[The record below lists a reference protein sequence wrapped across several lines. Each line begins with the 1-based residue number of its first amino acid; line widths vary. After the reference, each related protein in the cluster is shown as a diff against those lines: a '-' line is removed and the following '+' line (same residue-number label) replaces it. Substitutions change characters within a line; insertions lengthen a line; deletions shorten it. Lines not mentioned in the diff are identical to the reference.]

1 MHSILLSRKPH
12 TPGSASNLLSGY
24 QELLAAI
31 SSPSTAASTLTSAAS
46 VSVGFSP
53 VDQTLNLS
61 ATITASSPVDGGTV
75 NFIVANIGTVTS
87 GPVAAGVANSTLTI
101 TGGTHPGSYQIQAA
115 YGGTTSF
122 ASSTGTGMLA
132 IGSRDSCDYLE
143 QSRRHCCRYS
153 PKLHAAQCHRERSR
167 NIHLQSTIR
176 DRVDRWCLTVA
187 GRDFYSTDAVDYNSA
202 SASVSINVNQTQA
215 AHLTITAISAS
226 RKYGQSQSCIHSF
239 DQWVHKWRHRVG
251 ALRVALLH

>member
-1 MHSILLSRKPH
+1 M
-12 TPGSASNLLSGY
+12 A
-24 QELLAAI
+24 
-31 SSPSTAASTLTSAAS
+31 
-46 VSVGFSP
+46 
-53 VDQTLNLS
+53 
-61 ATITASSPVDGGTV
+61 GTV

-132 IGSRDSCDYLE
+132 IGRATPVITWSNPGDI
-143 QSRRHCCRYS
+143 
-153 PKLHAAQCHRERSR
+153 AAGTALSSTQLNATANVPR

-187 GRDFYSTDAVDYNSA
+187 GRDFYSY
-202 SASVSINVNQTQA
+202 
-215 AHLTITAISAS
+215 
-226 RKYGQSQSCIHSF
+226 
-239 DQWVHKWRHRVG
+239 
-251 ALRVALLH
+251 